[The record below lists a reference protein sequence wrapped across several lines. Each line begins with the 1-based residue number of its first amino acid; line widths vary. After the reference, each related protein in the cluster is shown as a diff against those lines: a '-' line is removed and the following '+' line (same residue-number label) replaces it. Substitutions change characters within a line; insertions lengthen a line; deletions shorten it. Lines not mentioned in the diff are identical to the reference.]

1 MMLVSQGSFFFSPEQ
16 SGILFSLNL
25 GLAADFNHNT
35 LEPKLAQR
43 SNICTMQQQLLQQQ
57 QQQYLTAVLSRGLV
71 VHRPITLGK
80 SIL

>member
-1 MMLVSQGSFFFSPEQ
+1 MQVGQGFFFFPHEQ

-25 GLAADFNHNT
+25 GLAADFNHNI
-35 LEPKLAQR
+35 LEPKLTQR

-57 QQQYLTAVLSRGLV
+57 QQQYLTAILSRGLV
-71 VHRPITLGK
+71 VCRPITLGK